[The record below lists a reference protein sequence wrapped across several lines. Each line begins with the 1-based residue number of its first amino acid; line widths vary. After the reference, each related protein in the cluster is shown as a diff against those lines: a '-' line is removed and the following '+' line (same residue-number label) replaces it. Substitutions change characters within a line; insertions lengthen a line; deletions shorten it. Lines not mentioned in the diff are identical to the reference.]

1 MADIYYLNVELCLSL
16 RFFVEMKQTICR
28 RNCTPILFFQILLFF
43 IFRSASTSRTRLREK
58 KKSNQKV
65 QNSNKDTLSWFYL
78 QFNTWYLI
86 LVTWYLLPGTC
97 YLMLATWYLIPDSC
111 LLILCLQY
119 LLVDKCNLR
128 LVTKYFLTDT
138 FYLIHISWYLH
149 SDQCY
154 FSIGNMCLLP
164 ETGFTYLINTCFE
177 LAP

>member
-1 MADIYYLNVELCLSL
+1 MHAHSPEFMWLISIILTWNFVFPLDFLS
-16 RFFVEMKQTICR
+16 RWNKQFVEEIAHRYFSFK
-28 RNCTPILFFQILLFF
+28 F
-43 IFRSASTSRTRLREK
+43 FRSASTSMTRLREK

-78 QFNTWYLI
+78 QCNTWYLI

-119 LLVDKCNLR
+119 LLVDKCYSR

-138 FYLIHISWYLH
+138 Y
-149 SDQCY
+149 
-154 FSIGNMCLLP
+154 
-164 ETGFTYLINTCFE
+164 
-177 LAP
+177 